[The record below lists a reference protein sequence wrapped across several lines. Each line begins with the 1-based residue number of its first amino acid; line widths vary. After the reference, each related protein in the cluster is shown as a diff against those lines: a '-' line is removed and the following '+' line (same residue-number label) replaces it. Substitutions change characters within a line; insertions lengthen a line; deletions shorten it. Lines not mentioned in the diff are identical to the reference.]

1 MYIYIERERER
12 EKAWCIALRAVLNY
26 RPHKISSRG
35 TSNRKLM
42 NTLHCE
48 PLSRHS
54 HVTAA
59 LHSLNLLLDAVVDAD
74 GCAPEI
80 LAPAPHS
87 VMLADGSASTVLAL
101 PSLSVMIAERRFP
114 RNPCTCSALGDAR
127 RRKRL
132 HSPCI
137 VSRSLSVMIADRRF
151 PRNPPHSVM
160 LADGSASTFLAVSR
174 GVCR

>member
-87 VMLADGSASTVLAL
+87 VMLADGSASTLPAL
-101 PSLSVMIAERRFP
+101 SPLSVMIAERSFS
-114 RNPCTCSALGDAR
+114 RNLCTCSAIGDAR
-127 RRKRL
+127 RCRCRRTPQCRRSSGASKERL
-132 HSPCI
+132 
-137 VSRSLSVMIADRRF
+137 
-151 PRNPPHSVM
+151 
-160 LADGSASTFLAVSR
+160 
-174 GVCR
+174 